1 MSVARAAGQPDGA
14 AGTPADGDWSA
25 WVGRQ
30 ERHGLRAS
38 ADTVALLEATLDR
51 PVAGPGEPLAPLR
64 HWLWTF
70 VPPAAPGAVLG
81 PDGHPPRGPLIPTW
95 PLPRRMWAGSSLRW
109 LAPVPLDAQMEHETT
124 IESVSVKA
132 GRSGTLGFVVL
143 RHRWLVHGVCAIDE
157 LQTAVYREPAVAGA
171 PAVAAS
177 APAREAASTPAVQA
191 SAGAWSRRVVPTEV
205 MLFRY
210 SAVTFNAHRIHYDA
224 AYATGVE
231 GYPGLVVHGPL
242 MATLMLDAFRDE
254 HPGATLRRFDF
265 RALQPAFAGAP
276 LSVGG
281 EPDGE
286 GRARVWVRD
295 ATGANHVAG
304 EVAFD

>member
-1 MSVARAAGQPDGA
+1 VSVAHASGSGEGA
-14 AGTPADGDWSA
+14 AGALAGGDWSA

-30 ERHGLRAS
+30 ERHRLRAS

-51 PVAGPGEPLAPLR
+51 PVAGPDGVLAPLR

-70 VPPAAPGAVLG
+70 VPPAAPTAVLG
-81 PDGHPPRGPLIPTW
+81 PDGHPPRGPLIPSW
-95 PLPRRMWAGSSLRW
+95 PLPRRMWAGSSVRW

-124 IESVSVKA
+124 IESVNVKA

-143 RHRWLVHGVCAIDE
+143 RHRWLAQGSCAIDE
-157 LQTAVYREPAVAGA
+157 QQTVVYREPVAAGA
-171 PAVAAS
+171 PP
-177 APAREAASTPAVQA
+177 APAPREAAAAPAPPAPGGWQ
-191 SAGAWSRRVVPTEV
+191 SRVVPTEV

-210 SAVTFNAHRIHYDA
+210 SAVTFNAHRIHYDT
-224 AYATGVE
+224 AYTTGEE

-242 MATLMLDAFRDE
+242 MATLMLDAFRDA
-254 HPGATLRRFDF
+254 HPGATPRRFDF

-276 LSVGG
+276 LLVGG
-281 EPDGE
+281 EPDGA
-286 GRARVWVRD
+286 GRAKVWVRS
-295 ATGANHVAG
+295 AGGADHVAG